1 MASWPHVW
9 NYSPGSKRSGLTEKK
24 TAVRQWITVLWP
36 DECLSEEWIRKLGS
50 VSRITDPHMHT
61 PIYIYM
67 HIVWTCLWAHI
78 CADGMTKS
86 CVVPLLA
93 SGLSPEIFYTSV
105 WNNSAHA
112 EPKWGK
118 ANRLPPRYR
127 ETFTFLATIRSRGG
141 AGRNI
146 SDLPE
151 MPFCLWL
158 GLWEVCT
165 VPFGSG
171 AALQCKQL
179 TSSGWPLWTEQAA
192 SHEHA
197 GAGGAQWFFSLTA
210 TGSAPEDCGPMA
222 KQRTNLPTFERLWK
236 ILLCMNT
243 SSSAARI
250 QGLLAVSLGL

>member
-1 MASWPHVW
+1 MRK
-9 NYSPGSKRSGLTEKK
+9 SKQ
-24 TAVRQWITVLWP
+24 A
-36 DECLSEEWIRKLGS
+36 
-50 VSRITDPHMHT
+50 
-61 PIYIYM
+61 
-67 HIVWTCLWAHI
+67 A
-78 CADGMTKS
+78 
-86 CVVPLLA
+86 
-93 SGLSPEIFYTSV
+93 
-105 WNNSAHA
+105 
-112 EPKWGK
+112 
-118 ANRLPPRYR
+118 PPRYR

-243 SSSAARI
+243 SSVSISCKDPRLARCFTGFVGGI
-250 QGLLAVSLGL
+250 LFSTCLHKRARHEAPFSLFLQRERASIKSPLHARAGLHAGPTPSGLHTCIVWLRQDNI